1 MFCPQCGQQQ
11 VSADTRFC
19 SRCGLPLN
27 LVAEVLAGGGSLPQ
41 LEELY
46 KGKSK
51 FFSRRN
57 GLIFSL
63 FWFLFFVLILT
74 PFWGILDVSELA
86 AMSAILGIFGGLIIM
101 LSSMFFL
108 KPDSKPFRNQ
118 SGLEGG
124 NVSRHNLYGNQNQNA
139 LPPQQTIPADFY
151 APPANSWKAPETGDL
166 ARPSS
171 VTEETTK
178 LLNKDKL

>member
-41 LEELY
+41 LEEMY
-46 KGKSK
+46 KGKRK
-51 FFSRRN
+51 VFSRRN

-63 FWFLFFVLILT
+63 FWCLFFLLILT
-74 PFWGILDVSELA
+74 PFWAILDVEELA
-86 AMSAILGIFGGLIIM
+86 AMSAILGIFGGLIII
-101 LSSMFFL
+101 LFSFFFL
-108 KPDSKPFRNQ
+108 KPEPKPFSNQ
-118 SGLEGG
+118 FDLEGG
-124 NVSRHNLYGNQNQNA
+124 NVSRHNLFGNKKQNV
-139 LPPQQTIPADFY
+139 LPPPQSIPADYY
-151 APPANSWKAPETGDL
+151 APPASGWKAPETGDL